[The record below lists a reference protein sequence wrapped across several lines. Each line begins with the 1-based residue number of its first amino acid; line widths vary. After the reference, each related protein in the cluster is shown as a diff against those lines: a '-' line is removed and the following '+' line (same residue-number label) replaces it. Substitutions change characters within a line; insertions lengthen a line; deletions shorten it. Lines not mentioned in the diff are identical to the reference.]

1 MPQLTFRG
9 VAQGALASV
18 IGPLV
23 AELADICECG
33 LDNFTV
39 DLMETVPI
47 YGGEGTAS
55 YPFAEA
61 AWFERGDD
69 ARDRFAE
76 AVTRHLRAAGVAE
89 LELAFKVYREEMYY
103 INGRPC
109 GS

>member
-9 VAQGALASV
+9 VARERLAS
-18 IGPLV
+18 IIEPLV

-33 LDNFTV
+33 TDNFTV
-39 DLMETVPI
+39 DWMETAPI
-47 YGGEGTAS
+47 YGGADGAS

-61 AWFERGDD
+61 AWFERGVD

-76 AVTRHLRAAGVAE
+76 AVARHLREAGVPE

-109 GS
+109 G